1 MERRGRSKF
10 SRQIYEEAC
19 EWFIEC
25 RAGDLDGAARA
36 ELDRWLRKSPEH
48 LSAYL
53 EIAAIW
59 NEGPSLDPAEQFDA
73 DRLIVE
79 AGMDCDN
86 IVALPSVPKK
96 DPALQM
102 AAPPA
107 QSDPVAVATAQCDPV
122 AAAPDSALNRNGLA
136 SDLHPGIRRWRRART
151 LAASFAAIGLVVVGI
166 LQVDSLRGATYATAI
181 GEQRSMELEDGSTVA
196 LNSRSKIRVRYSAGQ
211 RNVDLVEGQALFHV
225 AKDAARPFIVR
236 SGATSVRAVGT
247 EFDVYQRHD
256 GTVVTVVEGRVA
268 VLIDHPVDVPES
280 FSPPESIPAA
290 GGPPVPPNLP
300 FPDKESAS
308 IGNIFVSAGEQLTVT
323 PKQVQRATHPNIAG
337 ATAWTERQLVFE
349 SASLSEVA
357 EEFNRYN
364 ERQLIIQDHALE
376 TFHISGVFSSTDPAS
391 LIRFLRARPGLRV
404 VETASEFRIEKN
416 IP

>member
-25 RAGDLDGAARA
+25 RAGDLDAAGRA

-59 NEGPSLDPAEQFDA
+59 NEGPSLDLAGQFDA
-73 DRLIVE
+73 DRLIAE

-86 IVALPSVPKK
+86 ILALPRVPKK
-96 DPALQM
+96 DTVPQV
-102 AAPPA
+102 AAPA
-107 QSDPVAVATAQCDPV
+107 VESDDTVAVPEGALSS
-122 AAAPDSALNRNGLA
+122 PDRTLASTGPA
-136 SDLHPGIRRWRRART
+136 SDLRPAIAPRRRAHV
-151 LAASFAAIGLVVVGI
+151 LAASLAAVGLSIGGIFA
-166 LQVDSLRGATYATAI
+166 VDALRGATYATAI
-181 GEQRSMELEDGSTVA
+181 GEQRSLELEDGSTVA
-196 LNSRSKIRVRYSAGQ
+196 LNSRSKIRVRYSAGE
-211 RNVDLVEGQALFHV
+211 RDVDLVEGQALFHV

-268 VLIDHPVDVPES
+268 VLIDHPVDVSDSVPAPEG
-280 FSPPESIPAA
+280 IPTTR
-290 GGPPVPPNLP
+290 GPPVPTNLP
-300 FPDKESAS
+300 FPGKESAGV
-308 IGNIFVSAGEQLTVT
+308 GNIFVSAGEQLTVT
-323 PKQVQRATHPNIAG
+323 SKQVQRAMHPNVAG

-349 SASLSEVA
+349 SASLSQVA

-364 ERQLIIQDHALE
+364 ERQLTIQDHALE

-416 IP
+416 NP